1 MPCTSIFPGSQP
13 FFSHIYIY
21 IYLRL
26 LLVFILLFS
35 FVAFCSCFIKV
46 MLFLFYLRMPVS
58 WNIFLNHFQ
67 RYVLLPRDDVLFFPF
82 VVFLTG
88 LLFSICHWARR
99 ALSRAAFCHKWG
111 EWFTMG
117 TVLCAH
123 EWEIPFSDLWLKNWF
138 MFIVPSWILSDQQTF
153 TLLR

>member
-1 MPCTSIFPGSQP
+1 MYFYFPWKSP
-13 FFSHIYIY
+13 FFLPYIY
-21 IYLRL
+21 IFKALTCFHP
-26 LLVFILLFS
+26 FILLL
-35 FVAFCSCFIKV
+35 AFCSCFIKI

-88 LLFSICHWARR
+88 LLFSICHWARW

-111 EWFTMG
+111 EWFTMD